1 MEWVG
6 HSVSIRDD
14 DGSCTTA
21 QGALPSEVM
30 NGSRKEVECEEE
42 NGHGRVRQKI
52 DVGIVSEDES
62 RCKDDKALAPPTPPP
77 PLSFSLSL
85 GSLNP

>member
-1 MEWVG
+1 M
-6 HSVSIRDD
+6 HSKGAGGYFNQRRLW
-14 DGSCTTA
+14 SCTTA

-42 NGHGRVRQKI
+42 NVHGRVRQKI

-62 RCKDDKALAPPTPPP
+62 RLRDDKALPHPPS
-77 PLSFSLSL
+77 LSFSLSL
-85 GSLNP
+85 SSLDS